1 MNGPHGTTRLVVALA
16 FFALASPATAPA
28 QEGGPLLKSD
38 LVRMMTASNYTA
50 TEMAAIVRM
59 NCVGF
64 KPTPRDRNQLGNLPN
79 ADLVLAEVD
88 RCISRPNSSRAGQR
102 ATDATAEAGNSEE
115 DAFRAPPPPARNEI
129 QLASLDLTASAPI
142 PPKIERPEI
151 LETSADYGTQIEPP
165 TSSENEVETPPSLR
179 NWKEVSS
186 AFLRE
191 YRPNVRQPGTVLL
204 WLRVGPDGRVIESRV
219 KHSTGD
225 PVMVDAAQRITD
237 VMEFEPATRR
247 DRPVES
253 WTELPINYSSK

>member
-1 MNGPHGTTRLVVALA
+1 MNGPNGTARFFGALA
-16 FFALASPATAPA
+16 MLALVPPAAAPA

-64 KPTPRDRNQLGNLPN
+64 EPTDRDRNQLGNLPN
-79 ADLVLAEVD
+79 ADLILAEVD
-88 RCISRPNSSRAGQR
+88 RCISRPNREVAAGAR
-102 ATDATAEAGNSEE
+102 NGADAAAESEPAE
-115 DAFRAPPPPARNEI
+115 FRAPPRPRRRQIE
-129 QLASLDLTASAPI
+129 LDGVDIAPSAPLV
-142 PPKIERPEI
+142 PELERPEGPSGPEADI
-151 LETSADYGTQIEPP
+151 DPPSTSTGEP
-165 TSSENEVETPPSLR
+165 ETPPALL

-204 WLRVGPDGRVIESRV
+204 WLRVGPDGRVSESRV
-219 KHSTGD
+219 KDSTGD
-225 PVMVDAAQRITD
+225 PTMADAALRITR
-237 VMEFEPATRR
+237 VMEFRPATRR
-247 DRPVES
+247 DKPVES